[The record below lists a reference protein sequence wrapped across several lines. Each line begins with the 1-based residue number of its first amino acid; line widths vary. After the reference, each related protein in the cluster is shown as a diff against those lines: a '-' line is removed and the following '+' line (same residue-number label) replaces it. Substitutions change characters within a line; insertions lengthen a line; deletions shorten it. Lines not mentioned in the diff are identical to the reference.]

1 MHRDYFEREDV
12 RKVSYWVYERELNN
26 LNVSFAKLGC
36 EDCEVCDAQKEHM
49 KVHTSTENAMEP
61 DGVCI
66 FPEICVTC
74 NKFNEHDAAIDSV
87 RAE

>member
-1 MHRDYFEREDV
+1 MHRDYSEREDL

-26 LNVSFAKLGC
+26 LKVSFAKLGC

-49 KVHTSTENAMEP
+49 KVHTSTENALEP

-66 FPEICVTC
+66 YPAICATW
-74 NKFNEHDAAIDSV
+74 
-87 RAE
+87 